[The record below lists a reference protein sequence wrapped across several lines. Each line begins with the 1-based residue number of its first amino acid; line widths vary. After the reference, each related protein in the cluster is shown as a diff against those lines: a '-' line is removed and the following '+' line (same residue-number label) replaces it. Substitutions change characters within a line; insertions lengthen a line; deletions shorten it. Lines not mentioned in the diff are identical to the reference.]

1 MAGAKINFRRLARDV
16 VPRRRVRV
24 DVSRASSDETD
35 AMDGLLVLGAVAKAH
50 AESKWVRVPIEEVL
64 DEICA
69 FSGRAPCGSARG
81 PRDGFPETFPVSA
94 FVSALGRFG
103 LSLEDVSDGV
113 LEAVMETEGAS
124 GATGDAETVS
134 APRLVILLG
143 ALCQGSFETK
153 IEVCFRS
160 MDAKGVKGI
169 TSDQATEFASACV
182 HVFGALLEGDGG
194 ERLDFSWATA
204 MWARCMKDSLDE
216 KNTEDNL
223 GMFTLDEFKALVERM
238 FERVRKSSMDN
249 VDLEAI
255 RDRRRSIGSG
265 EYRRSRRST
274 GSIGS
279 PPRSSGTSQTQ
290 NILEAPILQ
299 AGLEYLTQATGG
311 GGGGASASPS
321 SNPGNIISKIVEN
334 VATPLQRSTSLS
346 RDDFLEDEGVKS
358 AVVPH
363 QQPHQ
368 QPPQHRSSGSSNWT
382 SIIPE
387 GIAHVLGVVQHSP
400 SQKVVRV
407 EGMSDEDWEH
417 AKLASEVE
425 NAKRETNDAE
435 VRQIQQES
443 HWVGVVGFVK
453 EVVIR
458 IFLFNT
464 VRLLL
469 TIALLGGDAALC
481 VYVIGY
487 FGTVAG
493 LGFVVIINVAI
504 SLLFIWFIVSFNKRE
519 RGQDNMQFGANL
531 IQNIQDLAKTK
542 AQLEGGLTAFGG
554 QYDSEF
560 CEQSPRSWS
569 KEEEPTPRA
578 FGQAEVT
585 GEERRYRRTVSG
597 TVLGERV

>member
-1 MAGAKINFRRLARDV
+1 
-16 VPRRRVRV
+16 
-24 DVSRASSDETD
+24 
-35 AMDGLLVLGAVAKAH
+35 MDGLLVLGAVAKAH
-50 AESKWVRVPIEEVL
+50 AESKWLRAPIEEVL

-81 PRDGFPETFPVSA
+81 ASDEFPETFPVSA

-103 LSLEDVSDGV
+103 LSLEDVTDGT
-113 LEAVMETEGAS
+113 LEAVMESADAGTAS
-124 GATGDAETVS
+124 AT
-134 APRLVILLG
+134 RLVILLG
-143 ALCQGSFETK
+143 ALCRGSFETK
-153 IEVCFRS
+153 IELCFRS

-169 TSDQATEFASACV
+169 TSDQVMEFAVACV
-182 HVFGALLEGDGG
+182 HVFGALLEGAGG
-194 ERLDFSWATA
+194 EQLDFSWATS

-238 FERVRKSSMDN
+238 FARVSKSSMDN
-249 VDLEAI
+249 ADLEAM
-255 RDRRRSIGSG
+255 RDRRHSFGSG
-265 EYRRSRRST
+265 EHRRSRRST

-279 PPRSSGTSQTQ
+279 PPRLSGTSHK
-290 NILEAPILQ
+290 ILDAPIVQ
-299 AGLEYLTQATGG
+299 AGLEYLTQAAGV
-311 GGGGASASPS
+311 GGGGAAALPS
-321 SNPGNIISKIVEN
+321 SSPANIISKIVEN
-334 VATPLQRSTSLS
+334 VKSPLQRSVSIS
-346 RDDFLEDEGVKS
+346 KDDFINDEGVTS
-358 AVVPH
+358 AIV
-363 QQPHQ
+363 QQQHSRH
-368 QPPQHRSSGSSNWT
+368 QPPQHRSSGSSNWA

-387 GIAHVLGVVQHSP
+387 GIAQVLGVVQNSP
-400 SQKVVRV
+400 SHKVVRM

-417 AKLASEVE
+417 AQLASEVE

-435 VRQIQQES
+435 VQQIQQES
-443 HWVGVVGFVK
+443 HWTGVVGFVK
-453 EVVIR
+453 ELVIR

-493 LGFVVIINVAI
+493 LGFVVIINVVI

-554 QYDSEF
+554 HHGSEVD
-560 CEQSPRSWS
+560 EQSPRSWS
-569 KEEEPTPRA
+569 REEEPTPRA
-578 FGQAEVT
+578 FGRAQVD